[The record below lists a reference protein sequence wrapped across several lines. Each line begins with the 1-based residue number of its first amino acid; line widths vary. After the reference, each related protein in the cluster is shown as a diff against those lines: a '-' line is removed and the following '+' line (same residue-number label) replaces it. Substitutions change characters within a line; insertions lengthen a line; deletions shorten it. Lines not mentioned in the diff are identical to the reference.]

1 MTKQEIIDNI
11 HKENVQKL
19 ITMGLAL
26 EKVLRARTLKGAK
39 KAAKSALKKEGY
51 L

>member
-19 ITMGLAL
+19 IKTTNAL
-26 EKVLRARTLKGAK
+26 NKVLRARTLKGAK
-39 KAAKSALKKEGY
+39 KIATKALKKTGDM
-51 L
+51 